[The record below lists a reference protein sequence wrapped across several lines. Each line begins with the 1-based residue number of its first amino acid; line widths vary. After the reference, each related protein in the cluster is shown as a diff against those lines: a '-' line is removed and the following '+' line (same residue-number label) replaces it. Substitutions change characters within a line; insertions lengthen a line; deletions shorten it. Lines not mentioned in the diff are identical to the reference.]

1 MEKIKDEFGKKIG
14 GSKSDLWK
22 NRNLC
27 IEDLLD
33 MNEREVE
40 TYVKKDNVWKKPDY
54 EKMVKEDG
62 VDREIVYYIKLVRD
76 SLPTKPADSSEKYI
90 NYISKIKELLET
102 ISCVAE
108 IQSFYPEKFKPE
120 FIVQKSSYTVTA
132 KPAYAGLLTAK
143 TLKAVKTDLVH
154 IRRDMNKKEF
164 CMTADQK
171 VLNSVYIYQYNDD
184 CHITQMKGYNCL
196 IYKSGY
202 SSYYFYER
210 NGEFADLDF
219 KSGEWFVATKNGIV
233 LKASFTSKEEA
244 EAWTLKV
251 LSGLNDVPK
260 QAKKN
265 DAKKKYVPEQLKN
278 IRHTGSVFRMGSVT
292 GDDYLNTF
300 TFHGGEFGNWLNDND
315 RQYSLDYGY
324 DAFYDLALALD
335 IPSEAISM
343 GGVLSIA
350 FGARGSGNA
359 MAHYEPLRQ
368 VINLT
373 KTKGAGSLAHEYGH
387 AIDYI
392 IGSKVNKNSKS
403 LLQTYMFGSIPEVK
417 KLVDTMLYSEVN
429 GDERKKHFEKE
440 FQKYK
445 EICFKWITSELSDD
459 VSQEIKDEAES
470 IADDMCREKG
480 ISFDMVDGFTCP
492 VLLDFLKSNSGTS
505 KHKKTVIEACKAASY
520 AASRMKCLEN
530 NTSFKKNTRYYE
542 NSKKFANIYSK
553 DSHGYWDSK
562 EEMFARAFACYVEDK
577 LAALDITDD
586 YLCGHADTCVAYD
599 DDMNIIPAYPQG
611 EERKRIN
618 KAFDELITAL
628 KEKGYFPKSNT
639 STVKLYIA

>member
-14 GSKSDLWK
+14 GSKRDLWK

-184 CHITQMKGYNCL
+184 CHITQMKGCNCL
-196 IYKSGY
+196 VYKSGY

>member
-14 GSKSDLWK
+14 GSKRDLWK

-184 CHITQMKGYNCL
+184 CHITQMKVCNCL
-196 IYKSGY
+196 VYKSGY

>member
-14 GSKSDLWK
+14 GSKRDLWK

-184 CHITQMKGYNCL
+184 CHITQMKGCNCL
-196 IYKSGY
+196 VYKSGY

-219 KSGEWFVATKNGIV
+219 KSGEWFVATKKGIV
-233 LKASFTSKEEA
+233 LKSSFLSKEEA

-251 LSGLNDVPK
+251 LSGLNNVSK

-265 DAKKKYVPEQLKN
+265 AKKKYVPEQLKT
-278 IRHTGSVFRMGSVT
+278 IRHTGSVFRKKSVT
-292 GDDYLNTF
+292 GDDYLKSF

-343 GGVLSIA
+343 GGELSIA

-618 KAFDELITAL
+618 KAFDEIITAL

>member
-14 GSKSDLWK
+14 GSKRDLWK

-62 VDREIVYYIKLVRD
+62 VDREIVYYIKLIRD

-102 ISCVAE
+102 ISCVAD
-108 IQSFYPEKFKPE
+108 IRSFYQEKFKPE

-154 IRRDMNKKEF
+154 IRSDMNKKEF

-184 CHITQMKGYNCL
+184 CHITQMKGCNCL

-219 KSGEWFVATKNGIV
+219 KSGEWFVATKKGIV
-233 LKASFTSKEEA
+233 LKSSFLSKEEA

-251 LSGLNDVPK
+251 LSELNDVSK

-265 DAKKKYVPEQLKN
+265 AKKKYVPDQLKT
-278 IRHTGSVFRMGSVT
+278 IRHTGSVFRKKSVT
-292 GDDYLNTF
+292 VDDYLKAF

-343 GGVLSIA
+343 GGELSIA

-459 VSQEIKDEAES
+459 VSQEIKDGAES

-520 AASRMKCLEN
+520 AASRIKCLEN

-628 KEKGYFPKSNT
+628 KEKGYFPRSNT

>member
-14 GSKSDLWK
+14 GSKRDLWK

-184 CHITQMKGYNCL
+184 CHITQMKGCNCL
-196 IYKSGY
+196 VYKSGY

-219 KSGEWFVATKNGIV
+219 KSGEWFVATKKGIV
-233 LKASFTSKEEA
+233 LKSSFLSKEEA

-251 LSGLNDVPK
+251 LSGLNNVSK

-265 DAKKKYVPEQLKN
+265 AKKKYVPEQLKT
-278 IRHTGSVFRMGSVT
+278 IRHTGSVFRKKSVT
-292 GDDYLNTF
+292 GDDYLKSF

-343 GGVLSIA
+343 GGELSIA

-459 VSQEIKDEAES
+459 VSQEIKDEAKS

-480 ISFDMVDGFTCP
+480 MSFDMVDGFTCP

-505 KHKKTVIEACKAASY
+505 KQKKTVIEACKAASY

>member
-14 GSKSDLWK
+14 GSKRDLWK

-54 EKMVKEDG
+54 EKMGKEDG

>member
-14 GSKSDLWK
+14 GSKRDLWK
-22 NRNLC
+22 SRNLC
-27 IEDLLD
+27 IEDLLN

-54 EKMVKEDG
+54 EKMVQTDG
-62 VDREIVYYIKLVRD
+62 IDREIVYYIKLIRD
-76 SLPTKPADSSEKYI
+76 SLPAKPAGNSEKYI
-90 NYISKIKELLET
+90 NYISKVRELIET
-102 ISCVAE
+102 ISCVAD
-108 IQSFYPEKFKPE
+108 IQSFYQEKFKNE
-120 FIVQKSSYTVTA
+120 FIVQKSYYTVTA

-143 TLKAVKTDLVH
+143 TLKAVQTDLAH

-164 CMTADQK
+164 CMTTDQK

-184 CHITQMKGYNCL
+184 CHITQMNGRNCL
-196 IYKSGY
+196 VYKSGY

-233 LKASFTSKEEA
+233 LKTSFLSKEEA

-260 QAKKN
+260 QTKKSN
-265 DAKKKYVPEQLKN
+265 AKKKFVPEQLKN
-278 IRHTGSVFRMGSVT
+278 IHHTGSVFRKGSVT
-292 GDDYLNTF
+292 GDDYLKAF

-343 GGVLSIA
+343 GGELSIA

-392 IGSKVNKNSKS
+392 IGSKVNKNGKS
-403 LLQTYMFGSIPEVK
+403 LLQASMLGGIPEVK
-417 KLVDTMLYSEVN
+417 KLVDTMLYREST
-429 GDERKKHFEKE
+429 DEEIKKYYTDEYN
-440 FQKYK
+440 KYK
-445 EICFKWITSELSDD
+445 SICLEWIDYELPDEVSPD
-459 VSQEIKDEAES
+459 VKSEAEK
-470 IADDMCREKG
+470 IAEDMCHGNG
-480 ISFDMVDGFTCP
+480 ITFDMVDGFTCP
-492 VLLDFLKSNSGTS
+492 ALLDFLKANTGDTCST
-505 KHKKTVIEACKAASY
+505 KTIREACKAASF
-520 AASRMKCLEN
+520 AASKLNNLEN
-530 NTSFKKNTRYYE
+530 HIPVKRDTVFYE
-542 NSKKFANIYSK
+542 NSKKFGNIYSK

-562 EEMFARAFACYVEDK
+562 EEMFARAFACYIKDK
-577 LAALDITDD
+577 LSDLSITDD
-586 YLCGHADTCVAYD
+586 YLCGHADTCVTFD
-599 DDMNIIPAYPQG
+599 DNMNVIVAYPQG
-611 EERKRIN
+611 EERERIN
-618 KAFDELITAL
+618 KAFDELISAL
-628 KEKGYFPKSNT
+628 KERGYFPKCNT

>member
-14 GSKSDLWK
+14 GSKRDLWK

-184 CHITQMKGYNCL
+184 CHITQMKGCNCL
-196 IYKSGY
+196 VYKSGY

-219 KSGEWFVATKNGIV
+219 KSGEWFVATKKGIV
-233 LKASFTSKEEA
+233 LKSSFLSKEEA

-251 LSGLNDVPK
+251 LSGLNNVSK

-265 DAKKKYVPEQLKN
+265 AKKKYVPEQLKT
-278 IRHTGSVFRMGSVT
+278 IRHTGSVFRKKSVT
-292 GDDYLNTF
+292 GDDYLKSF

-343 GGVLSIA
+343 GGELSIA

-459 VSQEIKDEAES
+459 VSQEIKDEAKS

-480 ISFDMVDGFTCP
+480 MSFDMVDGFTCP

-530 NTSFKKNTRYYE
+530 NTSFKKNTRY
-542 NSKKFANIYSK
+542 
-553 DSHGYWDSK
+553 
-562 EEMFARAFACYVEDK
+562 
-577 LAALDITDD
+577 
-586 YLCGHADTCVAYD
+586 
-599 DDMNIIPAYPQG
+599 
-611 EERKRIN
+611 
-618 KAFDELITAL
+618 
-628 KEKGYFPKSNT
+628 
-639 STVKLYIA
+639 

>member
-14 GSKSDLWK
+14 GSKRDLWK

-33 MNEREVE
+33 MNERKVE

-184 CHITQMKGYNCL
+184 CHITQMKGCNCL
-196 IYKSGY
+196 VYKSGY

-219 KSGEWFVATKNGIV
+219 KSGEWFVATKKGIV
-233 LKASFTSKEEA
+233 LKSSFLSKEEA

-251 LSGLNDVPK
+251 LSGLNNVSK

-265 DAKKKYVPEQLKN
+265 AKKKYVPEQLKT
-278 IRHTGSVFRMGSVT
+278 IRHTGSVFRKKSVT
-292 GDDYLNTF
+292 GDDYLKSF

-343 GGVLSIA
+343 GGELSIA

-459 VSQEIKDEAES
+459 VSQEIKDEAKS

-480 ISFDMVDGFTCP
+480 MSFDMVDGFTCP

>member
-14 GSKSDLWK
+14 GSKRDLWK

-102 ISCVAE
+102 ISCVAD
-108 IQSFYPEKFKPE
+108 IRSFYQEKFKPE

-132 KPAYAGLLTAK
+132 KPAYAGLLTSK

-265 DAKKKYVPEQLKN
+265 NAKKKYVPEQLKN

-335 IPSEAISM
+335 IPSAAISM
-343 GGVLSIA
+343 GGELSIA

-470 IADDMCREKG
+470 IADDMCHEKG

-492 VLLDFLKSNSGTS
+492 VLLDFLKANSETS

-530 NTSFKKNTRYYE
+530 NTSLKKNTRYYE
-542 NSKKFANIYSK
+542 NSKKFADIYSK

-562 EEMFARAFACYVEDK
+562 EEMFARAFACYIKDK
-577 LAALDITDD
+577 LAALSITDD
-586 YLCGHADTCVAYD
+586 YLCGHADTCVTFD
-599 DDMNIIPAYPQG
+599 DNMNVIAAYPQG
-611 EERKRIN
+611 EERERIN
-618 KAFDELITAL
+618 KAFDELISAL
-628 KEKGYFPKSNT
+628 KERGFFPKCNT

>member
-14 GSKSDLWK
+14 GSKRDLWK

-300 TFHGGEFGNWLNDND
+300 SFHGGEFGNWLNDND

>member
-14 GSKSDLWK
+14 GSKRDLWK

-184 CHITQMKGYNCL
+184 CHITQMKGCNCL
-196 IYKSGY
+196 VYKSGY

-219 KSGEWFVATKNGIV
+219 KSGEWFVATKKGIV
-233 LKASFTSKEEA
+233 LKSSFLSKEEA

-251 LSGLNDVPK
+251 LSGLNNVSK

-265 DAKKKYVPEQLKN
+265 AKKKYVPEQLKT
-278 IRHTGSVFRMGSVT
+278 IRHTGSVFRKKSVT
-292 GDDYLNTF
+292 GDDYLKSF

-343 GGVLSIA
+343 GGELSIA

-480 ISFDMVDGFTCP
+480 MSFDMVDGFTCP

-505 KHKKTVIEACKAASY
+505 KHKNTVIEACKAASY

-530 NTSFKKNTRYYE
+530 NTSFKINTRYYE

-586 YLCGHADTCVAYD
+586 YLCGHADTCVTYD

-628 KEKGYFPKSNT
+628 KKKGYFPKSNT

>member
-14 GSKSDLWK
+14 GSKRDLWK

-184 CHITQMKGYNCL
+184 CHITQMKGCNCL
-196 IYKSGY
+196 VYKSGY

-219 KSGEWFVATKNGIV
+219 KSGEWFVATKKGIV
-233 LKASFTSKEEA
+233 LKSSFLSKEEA

-251 LSGLNDVPK
+251 LSGLNNVSK

-265 DAKKKYVPEQLKN
+265 AKKKYVPEQLKT
-278 IRHTGSVFRMGSVT
+278 IRHTGSVFRKKSVT
-292 GDDYLNTF
+292 GDDYLKSF

-343 GGVLSIA
+343 GGELSIA

-459 VSQEIKDEAES
+459 VSQEIKDEAKS

-480 ISFDMVDGFTCP
+480 MSFDMVDGFTCP

-505 KHKKTVIEACKAASY
+505 KHKNTVIEACKAASY

>member
-14 GSKSDLWK
+14 GSKRDLWK

-359 MAHYEPLRQ
+359 MAHYEQLRQ

>member
-14 GSKSDLWK
+14 GSKRDLWK

-562 EEMFARAFACYVEDK
+562 EEMFARAFACYVEDN

-586 YLCGHADTCVAYD
+586 YLSGHADTCVAYD

>member
-14 GSKSDLWK
+14 GSKRDLWK

-628 KEKGYFPKSNT
+628 KEKSYFPKSNT

>member
-14 GSKSDLWK
+14 GSKRDLWK

-120 FIVQKSSYTVTA
+120 FIVHKSSYTVTA

>member
-14 GSKSDLWK
+14 GSKRDLWK

-219 KSGEWFVATKNGIV
+219 KSGEWFVATKKGIV
-233 LKASFTSKEEA
+233 LKSSFLSKEEA

-260 QAKKN
+260 QAQKN
-265 DAKKKYVPEQLKN
+265 NAKKKYVPEQLKN

-343 GGVLSIA
+343 GGELSIA

-403 LLQTYMFGSIPEVK
+403 LLQTYMFGNIPEVK

-586 YLCGHADTCVAYD
+586 YLCGHADTCVTYD

-628 KEKGYFPKSNT
+628 KEKGYFPKNNT

>member
-14 GSKSDLWK
+14 GSKRDLWK

>member
-1 MEKIKDEFGKKIG
+1 MEKIKDEFRKKIG
-14 GSKSDLWK
+14 GSKRDLWK

>member
-14 GSKSDLWK
+14 GSKRDLWK

-108 IQSFYPEKFKPE
+108 IQSFYQEKFKPE

>member
-1 MEKIKDEFGKKIG
+1 
-14 GSKSDLWK
+14 
-22 NRNLC
+22 
-27 IEDLLD
+27 
-33 MNEREVE
+33 
-40 TYVKKDNVWKKPDY
+40 
-54 EKMVKEDG
+54 
-62 VDREIVYYIKLVRD
+62 
-76 SLPTKPADSSEKYI
+76 
-90 NYISKIKELLET
+90 
-102 ISCVAE
+102 
-108 IQSFYPEKFKPE
+108 
-120 FIVQKSSYTVTA
+120 
-132 KPAYAGLLTAK
+132 
-143 TLKAVKTDLVH
+143 
-154 IRRDMNKKEF
+154 
-164 CMTADQK
+164 
-171 VLNSVYIYQYNDD
+171 
-184 CHITQMKGYNCL
+184 
-196 IYKSGY
+196 
-202 SSYYFYER
+202 
-210 NGEFADLDF
+210 
-219 KSGEWFVATKNGIV
+219 
-233 LKASFTSKEEA
+233 
-244 EAWTLKV
+244 
-251 LSGLNDVPK
+251 
-260 QAKKN
+260 
-265 DAKKKYVPEQLKN
+265 
-278 IRHTGSVFRMGSVT
+278 MGSVT

-403 LLQTYMFGSIPEVK
+403 LLQTYMFGNIPEVK

-586 YLCGHADTCVAYD
+586 YLCGHADTCVTYD

-628 KEKGYFPKSNT
+628 KEKGYFPKNNT

>member
-14 GSKSDLWK
+14 GSKRDLWK

-164 CMTADQK
+164 CMTANQK

-184 CHITQMKGYNCL
+184 CHITQMKGCNCL
-196 IYKSGY
+196 VYKSGY

-219 KSGEWFVATKNGIV
+219 KSGEWFVATKKGIV
-233 LKASFTSKEEA
+233 LKSSFLSKEEA

-251 LSGLNDVPK
+251 LSGLNNVSK

-265 DAKKKYVPEQLKN
+265 AKKKYVPEQLKT
-278 IRHTGSVFRMGSVT
+278 IRHTGSVFRKKSVT
-292 GDDYLNTF
+292 GDDYLKSF

-343 GGVLSIA
+343 GGELSIA

-459 VSQEIKDEAES
+459 VSQEIKDEAKS

-480 ISFDMVDGFTCP
+480 MSFDMVDGFTCP

>member
-14 GSKSDLWK
+14 GSKRDLWK

-196 IYKSGY
+196 IYKSRY

>member
-14 GSKSDLWK
+14 GSKRDLWK

-417 KLVDTMLYSEVN
+417 KLVDTILYSEVN

>member
-14 GSKSDLWK
+14 GSKRDLWK

-62 VDREIVYYIKLVRD
+62 GDREIVYYIKLVRD

>member
-14 GSKSDLWK
+14 GSKRDLWK

-184 CHITQMKGYNCL
+184 CHITQMKGCNCL
-196 IYKSGY
+196 VYKSGY

-219 KSGEWFVATKNGIV
+219 KSGEWFVATKKGIV
-233 LKASFTSKEEA
+233 LKSSFLSKEEA

-251 LSGLNDVPK
+251 LSGLNNVSK

-265 DAKKKYVPEQLKN
+265 AKKKYVPEQLKT
-278 IRHTGSVFRMGSVT
+278 IRHTGSVFRKKSVT
-292 GDDYLNTF
+292 GDDYLKAF

-343 GGVLSIA
+343 GGELSIA

-459 VSQEIKDEAES
+459 VSQEIKDEAKS

-480 ISFDMVDGFTCP
+480 MSFDMVDGFTCP

-505 KHKKTVIEACKAASY
+505 KHKNTVIEACKAASY

>member
-14 GSKSDLWK
+14 GSKRDLWK

-184 CHITQMKGYNCL
+184 CHITQMKGCNCL
-196 IYKSGY
+196 VYKSGY

-219 KSGEWFVATKNGIV
+219 KSGEWFVATKKGIV
-233 LKASFTSKEEA
+233 LKSSFLSKEEA

-251 LSGLNDVPK
+251 LSGLNNVSK

-265 DAKKKYVPEQLKN
+265 AKKKYVPEQLKT
-278 IRHTGSVFRMGSVT
+278 IRHTGSVFRKKSVT
-292 GDDYLNTF
+292 GDDYLKSF

-343 GGVLSIA
+343 GGELSIA

-445 EICFKWITSELSDD
+445 EICFKWTTSELSDD
-459 VSQEIKDEAES
+459 VSQEIKDEAKS

-480 ISFDMVDGFTCP
+480 MSFDMVDGFTCP

>member
-14 GSKSDLWK
+14 GSKRDLWK

-387 AIDYI
+387 AINYI

-417 KLVDTMLYSEVN
+417 KLVDTMLYNEVN

>member
-14 GSKSDLWK
+14 GSKRDLWK

-102 ISCVAE
+102 ISCVAD
-108 IQSFYPEKFKPE
+108 IRSFYQEKFKPE

-184 CHITQMKGYNCL
+184 CHITQMKGCNCL

-219 KSGEWFVATKNGIV
+219 KSGEWFVATKKGIV
-233 LKASFTSKEEA
+233 LKSSFLSKEEA

-251 LSGLNDVPK
+251 LSGLNDVSK

-265 DAKKKYVPEQLKN
+265 AKKKYVPDQLKT
-278 IRHTGSVFRMGSVT
+278 IRHTGSVFRKKSVT
-292 GDDYLNTF
+292 GDDYLKTF

-343 GGVLSIA
+343 GGELSIA

-562 EEMFARAFACYVEDK
+562 EEMFARAFACYVEDN

-618 KAFDELITAL
+618 KAFDELITSL

>member
-14 GSKSDLWK
+14 GSKRDLWK

-184 CHITQMKGYNCL
+184 CHITQMKGCNCL
-196 IYKSGY
+196 VYKSEY

-219 KSGEWFVATKNGIV
+219 KSGEWFVATKKGIV
-233 LKASFTSKEEA
+233 LKSSFLSKEEA

-251 LSGLNDVPK
+251 LSGLNNVSK

-265 DAKKKYVPEQLKN
+265 AKKKYVPEQLKT
-278 IRHTGSVFRMGSVT
+278 IRHTGSVFRKKSVT
-292 GDDYLNTF
+292 GDDYLKSF

-343 GGVLSIA
+343 GGELSIA

-618 KAFDELITAL
+618 KAFDEIITAL

>member
-14 GSKSDLWK
+14 GSKRDLWK

-445 EICFKWITSELSDD
+445 EICFKWITSQLSDD

>member
-14 GSKSDLWK
+14 GSKRDLWK

-33 MNEREVE
+33 MNAREVE

-260 QAKKN
+260 QAQKN

>member
-14 GSKSDLWK
+14 GSKRDLWK

-184 CHITQMKGYNCL
+184 CHITQMKGCNCL
-196 IYKSGY
+196 VYKSGY

-219 KSGEWFVATKNGIV
+219 KSGEWFVATKKGIV
-233 LKASFTSKEEA
+233 LKSSFLSKEEA

-251 LSGLNDVPK
+251 LSGLNNVSK

-265 DAKKKYVPEQLKN
+265 AKKKYVPEQLKT
-278 IRHTGSVFRMGSVT
+278 IRHTGSVFRKKSVT
-292 GDDYLNTF
+292 GDDYLKSF
-300 TFHGGEFGNWLNDND
+300 TFHGGEFGNWLNDKD

-343 GGVLSIA
+343 GGELSIA

-429 GDERKKHFEKE
+429 GDERKKQFEKE